1 MAEKTDITF
10 KICNVRVNVRAVAV
24 IVNNG
29 SILFQKRE
37 NDPVWALPGGKVAI
51 LEKGEQTIQREL
63 EEEIGEKVEVSSLF
77 DVKENF
83 FEYNDEKYHEY
94 MFMYLASLKKDS
106 KLKDSK
112 FFDGIEKQKHL
123 KYAWLNSEE
132 LNPDNIV
139 PVEIVD
145 MLKNIIENN
154 QKDVVESRIRR

>member
-1 MAEKTDITF
+1 M
-10 KICNVRVNVRAVAV
+10 AV

-123 KYAWLNSEE
+123 KYA
-132 LNPDNIV
+132 
-139 PVEIVD
+139 
-145 MLKNIIENN
+145 
-154 QKDVVESRIRR
+154 

>member
-1 MAEKTDITF
+1 
-10 KICNVRVNVRAVAV
+10 
-24 IVNNG
+24 
-29 SILFQKRE
+29 
-37 NDPVWALPGGKVAI
+37 
-51 LEKGEQTIQREL
+51 
-63 EEEIGEKVEVSSLF
+63 
-77 DVKENF
+77 
-83 FEYNDEKYHEY
+83 

-154 QKDVVESRIRR
+154 QRCGRIKNKEMTI